1 MVFNAISQADNA
13 APPTLPHK
21 NMLQNKSLLERL
33 HHRKGLPPGIG
44 MGMAMPGFQSNV
56 SHPNNSAS
64 PSLGRAPVVTDKDN
78 TPYASIVTRN
88 VFGLNPIP
96 VQDPNEQIDN
106 GPPPPKITLT
116 GITTIFGPA
125 EALYKVSGVI
135 KDGKAQDESY
145 ILQQGEKQDDIEVSF
160 IDTQKDIVTFNN
172 HGQSQVIPLA
182 NGVATG
188 GDTGGGGAASPPN
201 GFPRRFGG
209 NFGGFPRPGGL
220 QQRFG
225 NGNGN
230 NSGANNFSPAGQ
242 SSYNGG
248 YSGGNTANDTSSQ
261 LSPEDAEA
269 LIAAEHAQAVQ
280 DNKSYAPIFPR
291 TKFDQEAGIPP
302 SPGGSAPSDSSINP

>member
-1 MVFNAISQADNA
+1 
-13 APPTLPHK
+13 
-21 NMLQNKSLLERL
+21 
-33 HHRKGLPPGIG
+33 
-44 MGMAMPGFQSNV
+44 MAMPGSFHPDF
-56 SHPNNSAS
+56 SHPNNPNPAS
-64 PSLGRAPVVTDKDN
+64 PSLGRAPAVTDN

-96 VQDPNEQIDN
+96 VQDPNAQIDN

-145 ILQQGEKQDDIEVSF
+145 ILQEGEKQDDIEVSF

-188 GDTGGGGAASPPN
+188 GDTGGGGGPQPPN

-209 NFGGFPRPGGL
+209 NFGGFPRPGGGF
-220 QQRFG
+220 QQRF
-225 NGNGN
+225 N
-230 NSGANNFSPAGQ
+230 N
-242 SSYNGG
+242 
-248 YSGGNTANDTSSQ
+248 GGNTPNTPNTPNNTSSQ
-261 LSPEDAEA
+261 LSSEDAEA
-269 LIAAEHAQAVQ
+269 LIAAEHAQAAQ
-280 DNKSYAPIFPR
+280 DNKTYAPIFPPTR
-291 TKFDQEAGIPP
+291 YDKDAGVPP
-302 SPGGSAPSDSSINP
+302 SPGGSAPSDSSITP